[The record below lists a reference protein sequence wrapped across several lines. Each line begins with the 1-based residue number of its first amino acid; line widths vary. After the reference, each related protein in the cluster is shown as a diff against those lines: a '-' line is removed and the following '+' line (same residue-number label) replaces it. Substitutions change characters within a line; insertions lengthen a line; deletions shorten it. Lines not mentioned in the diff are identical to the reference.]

1 MSKKLQ
7 ITQMRSTVRS
17 TQPQIKT
24 IEALGLR
31 KIRHSVVQ
39 PDNVQIRGMLR
50 VVNHLVSVKEV
61 EA

>member
-7 ITQMRSTVRS
+7 ITQLRSTVRS
-17 TQPQIKT
+17 TQPQIRT
-24 IEALGLR
+24 IQALGLR

>member
-1 MSKKLQ
+1 MSKKLE
-7 ITQMRSTVRS
+7 ITQTRSIVRS

-31 KIRHSVVQ
+31 RIRHSVIQ

>member
-7 ITQMRSTVRS
+7 ITQLRSTVRS
-17 TQPQIKT
+17 TQPQIRT

-31 KIRHSVVQ
+31 KIRHSVIQ

>member
-7 ITQMRSTVRS
+7 ITQLRSTLRS

-31 KIRHSVVQ
+31 RIRHSVVQ

>member
-1 MSKKLQ
+1 MSKKLE
-7 ITQMRSTVRS
+7 ITQTRSIARS
-17 TQPQIKT
+17 TQPQIRT

-31 KIRHSVVQ
+31 KIRHVVLQ
-39 PDNVQIRGMLR
+39 PDNAQIRGMLR

>member
-1 MSKKLQ
+1 MSKKLE
-7 ITQMRSTVRS
+7 ITQTRSTVRS
-17 TQPQIKT
+17 TKPQIRT

-31 KIRHSVVQ
+31 RIRHSVVQ